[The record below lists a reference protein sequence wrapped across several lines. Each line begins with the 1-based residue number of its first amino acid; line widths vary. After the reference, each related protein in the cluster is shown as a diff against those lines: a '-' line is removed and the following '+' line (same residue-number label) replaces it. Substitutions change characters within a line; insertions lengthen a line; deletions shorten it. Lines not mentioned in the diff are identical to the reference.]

1 MVLQSTTLLLTL
13 TLLLSSS
20 LVEAQ
25 DCNICGDGNFIGF
38 PTGIVA
44 VTYEG
49 QERINNC
56 QTWQGIVKNPV
67 AISDDFCRN
76 EMIYF
81 TAEVC
86 ANEMIS
92 IVLCCSGVVGRR
104 ALFVPSF
111 LVCSP

>member
-20 LVEAQ
+20 SLVAAQ

-92 IVLCCSGVVGRR
+92 IVLCCSGVVTRR
-104 ALFVPSF
+104 P
-111 LVCSP
+111 

>member
-1 MVLQSTTLLLTL
+1 MVLQSTTLLLALTL
-13 TLLLSSS
+13 LLLLSSS
-20 LVEAQ
+20 VSAQ

-38 PTGIVA
+38 PTGIVS

-81 TAEVC
+81 TADVSTK
-86 ANEMIS
+86 EMMS
-92 IVLCCSGVVGRR
+92 IVLCSCGVVTWFGM
-104 ALFVPSF
+104 L
-111 LVCSP
+111 LVQSVLT